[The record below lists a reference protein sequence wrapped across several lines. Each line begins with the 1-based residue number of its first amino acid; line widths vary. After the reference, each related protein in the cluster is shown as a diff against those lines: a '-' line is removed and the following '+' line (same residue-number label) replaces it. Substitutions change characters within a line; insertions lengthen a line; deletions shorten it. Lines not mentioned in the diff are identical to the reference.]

1 MVASGGGGGGTMIFS
16 YVGSDHFGVY
26 QINEYF
32 SGMKILWIF
41 LRGHHKLDKL
51 GGISMYFGY
60 LLKVQVQ
67 NLGYF
72 GYFWVAK
79 ILRMKKNESPP
90 SPLL

>member
-1 MVASGGGGGGTMIFS
+1 MIFS

-41 LRGHHKLDKL
+41 LSGHHKLDKL

-67 NLGYF
+67 NLGYL

-79 ILRMKKNESPP
+79 I
-90 SPLL
+90 